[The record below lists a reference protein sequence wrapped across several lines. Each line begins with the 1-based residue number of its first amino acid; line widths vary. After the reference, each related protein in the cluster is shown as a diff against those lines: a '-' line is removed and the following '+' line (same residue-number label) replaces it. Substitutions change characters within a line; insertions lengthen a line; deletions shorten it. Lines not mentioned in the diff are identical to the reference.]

1 MKTISVV
8 LTTDDKELAER
19 ISDLESRCKSIG
31 DRMPF
36 ESLMQISAG
45 MIPPS
50 SLKIVID
57 VLLMYAEKEM
67 LELEHQK
74 RIEDLFNKCFGKK
87 GK

>member
-19 ISDLESRCKSIG
+19 ISKLENQCEALG
-31 DRMPF
+31 GTLCF

-50 SLKIVID
+50 SMKIIID

-67 LELEHQK
+67 IDLEHQK
-74 RIEDLFNKCFGKK
+74 RSKDLFNKCFSGKRK
-87 GK
+87 